1 MAHRLQMDADEE
13 IDSTYSQ
20 ICISLP
26 TREVITIYNIFNQMT
41 ILHLKSMIE
50 LHSGIPS
57 NVQILQ
63 YLTNTDLQDDRTLI
77 SYGVKTRDQL
87 ILTFPVTWT
96 SLFFATWYGEIHE
109 VFFSGVTLTDIHRY
123 TEEEAMMLNRIIATR
138 SFFAVMLS
146 ARQGNVELIKQ
157 LHENG
162 ADMSCCS
169 QFGRNP
175 LHIAAWHGHVNC
187 VDYLIRVNCPILS
200 YDLNG
205 KTPMH
210 LATQRHQDQCQRR
223 LWLHIWNSRSQ
234 LIRVKRQSR
243 DHNETIQSQIKMIEE
258 FITGPSIGNTEKEY
272 ERSLLSKWYDPFH
285 RDRDEIL
292 LRLNNITIDDDPHH
306 NQKYR
311 KKAKNTTTKPSKIT
325 TKSNKTEQQLIS
337 FEQLP
342 ATFPILTHDLR

>member
-1 MAHRLQMDADEE
+1 MARQLEVDAQEE
-13 IDSTYSQ
+13 VDNAYSQ

-26 TREVITIYNIFNQMT
+26 TREVITLYNISNQMT
-41 ILHLKSMIE
+41 ILHLKSIIE
-50 LHSGIPS
+50 LYSGIPS

-63 YLTNTDLQDDRTLI
+63 YLTNTDLQDDRSLI
-77 SYGVKTRDQL
+77 SYGIKTRDQL

-96 SLFFATWYGEIHE
+96 SLFFATWYGDIHE
-109 VFFSGVTLTDIHRY
+109 VFFSGVILTDTYRY
-123 TEEEAMMLNRIIATR
+123 TEEEVTMLSRIIATR

-157 LHENG
+157 LRQKG
-162 ADMSCCS
+162 ADLSCCS

-210 LATQRHQDQCQRR
+210 LATQRHQDRCQRR
-223 LWLHIWNSRSQ
+223 IWLHIWNSRSQ
-234 LIRVKRQSR
+234 LIRAKRQSR
-243 DHNETIQSQIKMIEE
+243 DDSQTIQSQIKMIEE
-258 FITGPSIGNTEKEY
+258 FITGPSIGNTEVEY

-292 LRLNNITIDDDPHH
+292 LRLNNITIGSDRHQNQIHH
-306 NQKYR
+306 
-311 KKAKNTTTKPSKIT
+311 KKAGNTTYPSK
-325 TKSNKTEQQLIS
+325 KTSKDNGMEQQLIS

-342 ATFPILTHDLR
+342 ATYPILTHDIR